1 MHLFAAPAPKHAV
14 VRRNHTARKPIL
26 TARLAVGATLA
37 MATVAGALT
46 AGTAA
51 ASPPVISAVGGT
63 VSQTGTGITTL
74 TGVNPQHV
82 GDLMVAVDEQNDN
95 TLTATSVSGGGVT
108 TWTRAIQYV
117 GVNEPR
123 EYEIWYGVVTSTGS
137 SPIVFTLSG
146 SNAGFVAEYEAQE
159 FTDGLGS
166 GTTWSLDTTGHS
178 ETVSSA
184 TVTYPSLNAAGAGEL
199 YYGFADMPSAP
210 AAGMTSG
217 FTYFT
222 TADANQTA
230 YNPAAGPGAVQ
241 PTSTQASAG
250 VSSAVAAFFVVHAP
264 APAPAVTGV
273 SPSGGPLGGGT
284 SVTVTGTN
292 FTGATAVDFGS
303 TPGTGIV
310 VNGGG
315 TSLTVTAPAGA
326 AGTVDVTVTT
336 PSGPSATSPADG
348 FTYFAVPTVTRVS
361 PATGPGTGG
370 TTVTVTGTNLV
381 GASAVDFGFNPATH
395 VVVSSPTSLTA
406 TAPSGSPGFV
416 DVTVT
421 TPGGTSATGTADRFT
436 YQKTGY
442 WMVGNDGG
450 IFSFGGAPYEGSL
463 PGLGIHVKNIVGLVP
478 TSDGQGYWMIGS
490 DGGVFAFGDAGFVG
504 SLPGLGVHVK
514 NIVGVV
520 PTSTGKGYWMIGSD
534 GGVFAFGDAGFVG
547 SLPGIDVH
555 VGNIVAAVPTSTGK
569 GYWMIGSDGG
579 VFAFGDA
586 GFVGSLPGI
595 NVHVSNVVAAVPTST
610 GKGYW
615 MIGSD
620 GGVFAFGDAGFV
632 GSIPGLGL
640 HVTNI
645 VGVVA
650 TSDGQGYWMVGSDG
664 GVFAFGDAGFVG
676 SIPGLGLHVTN
687 IVAFAPQ

>member
-1 MHLFAAPAPKHAV
+1 MRFFASRAPKHAV
-14 VRRNHTARKPIL
+14 DRRTHTTRRPIL
-26 TARLAVGATLA
+26 IARLALGATLG
-37 MATVAGALT
+37 MATVVGALM

-51 ASPPVISAVGGT
+51 ASPPVISNVGST

-74 TGVNPQHV
+74 TGVDAQNV

-117 GVNEPR
+117 GINEPR
-123 EYEIWYGVVTSTGS
+123 EYEIWYGVVTSTGPS
-137 SPIVFTLSG
+137 LTITFHLSG
-146 SNAGFVAEYEAQE
+146 SNTGSVAEYEAQE
-159 FTDGLGS
+159 FTAGLGS
-166 GTTWSLDTTGHS
+166 GTTWSLDTANHQ
-178 ETVSSA
+178 ETVSST
-184 TVTYPSLNAAGAGEL
+184 TVTYPSLTPAGAGEL
-199 YYGFADMPSAP
+199 YYGFADMPSP
-210 AAGMTSG
+210 PTGTGTSG
-217 FTYFT
+217 FTFFT
-222 TADANQTA
+222 TADTNQTA
-230 YNPAAGPGAVQ
+230 YDPAAGSGAVQ
-241 PTSTQASAG
+241 PTSTQDSAG
-250 VSSAVAAFFVVHAP
+250 PSSVVAAFFMVHAP
-264 APAPAVTGV
+264 APGPAVTVV

-315 TSLTVTAPAGA
+315 TSLTVTAPAGV

-336 PSGPSATSPADG
+336 PSGTSATNPADG
-348 FTYFAVPTVTRVS
+348 FTYFVVPTVTRVS

-381 GASAVDFGFNPATH
+381 GASAVDFGFNPASH
-395 VVVSSPTSLTA
+395 VVVASPTSLTA

-478 TSDGQGYWMIGS
+478 TSTGKGYWMIGS

-504 SLPGLGVHVK
+504 SLPGLGVHV
-514 NIVGVV
+514 
-520 PTSTGKGYWMIGSD
+520 S
-534 GGVFAFGDAGFVG
+534 
-547 SLPGIDVH
+547 
-555 VGNIVAAVPTSTGK
+555 NIVAAVPTSTGK

-586 GFVGSLPGI
+586 GFVGSL
-595 NVHVSNVVAAVPTST
+595 
-610 GKGYW
+610 
-615 MIGSD
+615 
-620 GGVFAFGDAGFV
+620 
-632 GSIPGLGL
+632 PGLGL